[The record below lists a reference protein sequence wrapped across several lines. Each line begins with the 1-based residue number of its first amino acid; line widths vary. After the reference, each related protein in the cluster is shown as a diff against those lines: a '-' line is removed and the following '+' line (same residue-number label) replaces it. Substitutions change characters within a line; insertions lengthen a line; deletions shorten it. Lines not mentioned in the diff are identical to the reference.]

1 MKKTDLIEYGCKFK
15 HHKELDLQNKIPFYK
30 MVASGNDFV
39 VVDNRRQIIKD
50 ATAFARTIC
59 RPHQGAIADGVL
71 LFEAS
76 QKANFK
82 MRIVNPDGSE
92 AAACGNG
99 FRCIALYAHD
109 ILKYSPNMRFES
121 GSGIIEGHVGPK
133 GSVKVQLVKPR
144 IFERDNVIE
153 VRGNRL
159 HYTFLDTGVPH
170 TVIFV
175 EGLPKVEAIEI
186 GKAIRHHAHFQ
197 PFGTNVNFVEVK
209 NKKEIAV
216 RTYER
221 GVENETLACGTGSTA
236 SAVVSVLKGYT
247 ESIVSV
253 QTKGG
258 EKLRIEVFK
267 KNHEIEKVFLEGKT
281 QFVYRGEFFL

>member
-1 MKKTDLIEYGCKFK
+1 
-15 HHKELDLQNKIPFYK
+15 

-39 VVDNRRQIIKD
+39 VVDNRRQIIQD
-50 ATAFARTIC
+50 ATAFARTVC
-59 RPHQGAIADGVL
+59 RPHQGAVADGVL

-76 QKANFK
+76 KKANFK
-82 MRIVNPDGSE
+82 MRILNLDGSE

-99 FRCIALYAHD
+99 FRCIVLYAHEV
-109 ILKYSPNMRFES
+109 LKYSSSMRFES

-133 GSVKVQLVKPR
+133 GMVKVQLVKPR
-144 IFERDNVIE
+144 IFEADSVIE
-153 VRGNRL
+153 VRGHRL
-159 HYTFLDTGVPH
+159 HYAFLDTGVPH

-175 EGLPKVEAIEI
+175 EGLAKVEVFDI

-209 NKKEIAV
+209 SKKEIAV

-236 SAVVSVLKGYT
+236 AAAVSVLKGYT
-247 ESIVSV
+247 ESPVTV
-253 QTKGG
+253 QTQGG
-258 EKLRIEVFK
+258 EKLRIEIHK
-267 KNHEIEKVFLEGKT
+267 KGPEIEKVFLEGKA
-281 QFVYRGEFFL
+281 QFVYKGEYFL